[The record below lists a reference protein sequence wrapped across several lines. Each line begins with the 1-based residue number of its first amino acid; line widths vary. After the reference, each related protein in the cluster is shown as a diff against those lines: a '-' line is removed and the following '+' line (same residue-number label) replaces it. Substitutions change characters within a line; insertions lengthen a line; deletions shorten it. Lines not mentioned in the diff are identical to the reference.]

1 MSLKIP
7 YRKYPAPNA
16 PSGFCYAA
24 SVPVNIGLPAKN
36 APRSKRF
43 DAIIDSGASACLFH
57 ASIGRAIGLDIEK
70 GTNDDGFVKEEVR
83 YSNIFHVICGPL
95 DNDVDLFYQVRSHQT
110 ECRYI
115 YLASNSRNPCLPNGL
130 FSTSELKLVAGSDVV

>member
-70 GTNDDGFVKEEVR
+70 GTKDQALGITGAED
-83 YSNIFHVICGPL
+83 IFLHEITLYIPGGPIK
-95 DNDVDLFYQVRSHQT
+95 T
-110 ECRYI
+110 
-115 YLASNSRNPCLPNGL
+115 
-130 FSTSELKLVAGSDVV
+130 VAGFSESLSIRDCLEWRASLNTSRSYSIRLRSKWSSNASITLKI